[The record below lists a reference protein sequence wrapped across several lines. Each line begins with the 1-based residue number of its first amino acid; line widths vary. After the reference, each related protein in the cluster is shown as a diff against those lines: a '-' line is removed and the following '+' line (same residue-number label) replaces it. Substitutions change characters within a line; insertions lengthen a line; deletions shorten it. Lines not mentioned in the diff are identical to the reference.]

1 MKTFVCRTTDG
12 TTYHLTDE
20 EILNIK
26 PTIARN
32 GDAILILNYYDFE
45 DCLFHTIYCDRIDTI
60 TETTEE

>member
-12 TTYHLTDE
+12 ARYHLTDE

-45 DCLFHTIYCDRIDTI
+45 ERLLHTIYCYRIDAI
-60 TETTEE
+60 TETKEK